1 MKDKEHADKSTSNNA
16 NVADDKPEDNKNN
29 ISSKNKLFKYKD
41 GSTTRVV
48 YDHKDQEYIEIVYKR

>member
-1 MKDKEHADKSTSNNA
+1 MKSKEASSNGEN
-16 NVADDKPEDNKNN
+16 NVDTNTAKIEDNKNN

-48 YDHKDQEYIEIVYKR
+48 YDPNDQEYIEIVYKR